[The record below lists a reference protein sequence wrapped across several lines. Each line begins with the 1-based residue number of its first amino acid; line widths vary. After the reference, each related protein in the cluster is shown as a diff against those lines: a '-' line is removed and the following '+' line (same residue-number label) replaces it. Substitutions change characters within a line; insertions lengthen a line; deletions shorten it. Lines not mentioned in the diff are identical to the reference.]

1 MNKREY
7 SNALILHKLK
17 TMLNNNP
24 QIRFIQALWILGIVD
39 DKDRFYEEPEI
50 TYKRII
56 NNLNSI

>member
-1 MNKREY
+1 MRERTY
-7 SNALILHKLK
+7 YNAMILHKLK
-17 TMLNNNP
+17 VMLNKNP
-24 QIRFIQALWILGIVD
+24 DMRFIQALWILGIAD